1 MRLFASVVFLS
12 VAPLLMVLPAS
23 SDQKDTA
30 AAAEPRYDAGT
41 TIDVMVIVT
50 DIKDVAPGNPLHGA
64 HLVVRPESSKA
75 GSESLDVYLAPADYL
90 KDMDCHFAKGDRV
103 QVKGSKIKFNGAS
116 TVLAREVRMES
127 NTLYLRDDHGVPY
140 WTAGKS

>member
-1 MRLFASVVFLS
+1 
-12 VAPLLMVLPAS
+12 
-23 SDQKDTA
+23 
-30 AAAEPRYDAGT
+30 
-41 TIDVMVIVT
+41 
-50 DIKDVAPGNPLHGA
+50 
-64 HLVVRPESSKA
+64 
-75 GSESLDVYLAPADYL
+75 
-90 KDMDCHFAKGDRV
+90 V